1 MLFSFQAKKMN
12 VESLRSNTDKNQ
24 ESTEIRIAKMAIS
37 LCFLFVLSWTPY
49 AAIAL
54 IGAFGNKY
62 GPRAC
67 TPRW

>member
-1 MLFSFQAKKMN
+1 MN

-62 GPRAC
+62 EPRAC
-67 TPRW
+67 ALRS